1 LKTQPALPELDLN
14 APQPSPVSIP
24 PVNLVLLLTRLAQ
37 AGPSSRRRPVEELD
51 PNPRL
56 PPPKRQRR
64 QPACREPAGRRRSPT
79 RRSPARQQPARREPS
94 EPLTP
99 ERSPPASSAPS
110 NLSTPRGL
118 RVNRIDLEDHS
129 AVGVNN
135 VGQDEGPPP
144 IPRRTQLWPDPQHE
158 RVNNPSDT
166 EQRRV
171 TS

>member
-1 LKTQPALPELDLN
+1 M
-14 APQPSPVSIP
+14 
-24 PVNLVLLLTRLAQ
+24 RLAQ
-37 AGPSSRRRPVEELD
+37 AGPSSRRRPLEEPD
-51 PNPRL
+51 PNAQL
-56 PPPKRQRR
+56 SPPKRQRR

-99 ERSPPASSAPS
+99 ERSPPASPAPS
-110 NLSTPRGL
+110 NLSTPRRL
-118 RVNRIDLEDHS
+118 SVNRIDLEDHA
-129 AVGVNN
+129 AVGVNT

-144 IPRRTQLWPDPQHE
+144 IRRRTQLWPDAEHE
-158 RVNNPSDT
+158 RVNNPSPS